1 MFKDML
7 KEKGKWSQGRVYLL
21 ISVIA
26 YYITL
31 GFLMVAGLHKSNND
45 LDLDKFEIIINA
57 LEYAMVLFGGYLEY
71 AMVLFGGYVFGGK
84 FLDVVKF
91 IGGSKKEDP
100 PKEQELG

>member
-7 KEKGKWSQGRVYLL
+7 KERDKWSQGRVYLL
-21 ISVIA
+21 VSVVV

-45 LDLDKFEIIINA
+45 LDLDKFKIIIEA
-57 LEYAMVLFGGYLEY
+57 LEY

-84 FLDVVKF
+84 FLDVIKVF
-91 IGGSKKEDP
+91 SGKKDDP
-100 PKEQELG
+100 PKEQNVG

>member
-7 KEKGKWSQGRVYLL
+7 RERGKWSQGRVYLL
-21 ISVIA
+21 VSVVV

-45 LDLDKFEIIINA
+45 LDLDKFKIIIEA
-57 LEYAMVLFGGYLEY
+57 LEY

-84 FLDVVKF
+84 FLGVIKVF
-91 IGGSKKEDP
+91 GGKKDDP
-100 PKEQELG
+100 PKEPNVG

>member
-21 ISVIA
+21 VSVIA

-57 LEYAMVLFGGYLEY
+57 LEYAMVLFGGY
-71 AMVLFGGYVFGGK
+71 VFGGK

>member
-1 MFKDML
+1 MLKDML

-21 ISVIA
+21 VSVIA

-57 LEYAMVLFGGYLEY
+57 LEYAMVLFGGY
-71 AMVLFGGYVFGGK
+71 VFGGK
-84 FLDVVKF
+84 FLDVVRF

>member
-1 MFKDML
+1 MLKDML

-21 ISVIA
+21 VSVIA

-45 LDLDKFEIIINA
+45 LDLDKFEIIIEA
-57 LEYAMVLFGGYLEY
+57 LEY

-84 FLDVVKF
+84 FLDVIKVV
-91 IGGSKKEDP
+91 GVSKKGDP
-100 PKEQELG
+100 PREQELG

>member
-7 KEKGKWSQGRVYLL
+7 KERGKWSQGRVYLL
-21 ISVIA
+21 VSVVV

-45 LDLDKFEIIINA
+45 LDLDKFKIIIEA
-57 LEYAMVLFGGYLEY
+57 LEY

-84 FLDVVKF
+84 FLK
-91 IGGSKKEDP
+91 I
-100 PKEQELG
+100 

>member
-1 MFKDML
+1 MLKDML

-21 ISVIA
+21 VSVIA

-57 LEYAMVLFGGYLEY
+57 LEYAMVLFGGY
-71 AMVLFGGYVFGGK
+71 VFGGK

>member
-21 ISVIA
+21 VSVIA

-45 LDLDKFEIIINA
+45 LDLDKFEIIISA
-57 LEYAMVLFGGYLEY
+57 LEY

-84 FLDVVKF
+84 FLDVVRF

>member
-21 ISVIA
+21 VSVIA

-57 LEYAMVLFGGYLEY
+57 LEYAMVLFGGY
-71 AMVLFGGYVFGGK
+71 VFGGK
-84 FLDVVKF
+84 FLDVVRF

>member
-1 MFKDML
+1 MLKDML

-21 ISVIA
+21 VSVIA

-31 GFLMVAGLHKSNND
+31 GFLMFAGLHKSNNN

-57 LEYAMVLFGGYLEY
+57 LEYAMVLFGGY
-71 AMVLFGGYVFGGK
+71 VFGGK
-84 FLDVVKF
+84 FLGVVKF